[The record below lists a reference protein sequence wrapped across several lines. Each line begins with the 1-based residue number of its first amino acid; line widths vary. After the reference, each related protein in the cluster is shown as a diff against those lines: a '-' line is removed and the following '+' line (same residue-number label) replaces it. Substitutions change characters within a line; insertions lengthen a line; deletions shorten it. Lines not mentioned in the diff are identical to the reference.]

1 MLIRCDVVATNL
13 KPRLVSF
20 HGMVTVADSM
30 KEMFDLISRV
40 AATDASVLIR
50 GETGTGKELVARA
63 LHASSRRAD
72 KPFRAINCATLTP
85 DLLASELFGHVRG
98 AFTGAVRD
106 RKGLFEL
113 ADGGT
118 LFLDEVAEIPAD
130 IQARLLRVLQE
141 KTFVPVGGTEPKR
154 ADVRILAATH
164 RALRREVEQGR
175 FRADL
180 MYRIR
185 VVPLFL
191 PPLRD
196 REGDVEALAWHFI
209 EQLSAQGPRVITAM
223 ADDAREALLA
233 HDWPGNVREL
243 RNAIEYAFAVGS
255 GPALELREL
264 PPELR
269 GEPPPDSPFDHPR
282 LSATDLERERIVDA
296 LRAAAGKKAKAAEIL
311 GMSRSTLWRKMR
323 ELRL

>member
-1 MLIRCDVVATNL
+1 
-13 KPRLVSF
+13 
-20 HGMVTVADSM
+20 MVTVSDAM
-30 KEMFDLISRV
+30 KELFELITRV

-63 LHASSRRAD
+63 LHDLSPRAHRA
-72 KPFRAINCATLTP
+72 FRAINCATLTP

-118 LFLDEVAEIPAD
+118 LFLDEVAEIPPD

-141 KTFVPVGGTEPKR
+141 KTFVPVGGTDPKR
-154 ADVRILAATH
+154 VDVRILAATH

-209 EQLSAQGPRVITAM
+209 EQLGAQGPRVITAM
-223 ADDAREALLA
+223 ADDARAALLA

-269 GEPPPDSPFDHPR
+269 GEPPPDSPFDRHGVT
-282 LSATDLERERIVDA
+282 ATDLERERIVDA
-296 LRAAAGKKAKAAEIL
+296 LRRAAGRKGEAAEIL
-311 GMSRSTLWRKMR
+311 GISRSTLWRKMR